1 MTPDITTAS
10 LSLTGVVSHER
21 RSAECQSC
29 TEEDFTNRKRR
40 KHLEAL
46 AHIARTLKAERETG
60 PMRKVLVLLFGLDR
74 VLLCGD
80 LVLEVPSEMTDEE
93 VSTKITLTICLC
105 PSSGSVLIEGTSRC
119 HRTYSPIPSSE
130 R

>member
-1 MTPDITTAS
+1 M
-10 LSLTGVVSHER
+10 
-21 RSAECQSC
+21 
-29 TEEDFTNRKRR
+29 NRKRR

-80 LVLEVPSEMTDEE
+80 LVLEVPSEMTDEDVSTWVEDNADNLPLPEQWERVDRGNVE
-93 VSTKITLTICLC
+93 VSPDILAHTVFGEVEDDRGVDARVVLDDDGEVETIA
-105 PSSGSVLIEGTSRC
+105 
-119 HRTYSPIPSSE
+119 
-130 R
+130 

>member
-1 MTPDITTAS
+1 M
-10 LSLTGVVSHER
+10 
-21 RSAECQSC
+21 
-29 TEEDFTNRKRR
+29 NRKRR

-46 AHIARTLKAERETG
+46 AHIARALKAERETG

-93 VSTKITLTICLC
+93 VSTWVEDNADNLPLPEQWERVDRGNVEVSPDILAHTVFGEVEDDRGADARIVRDEDGEAETIA
-105 PSSGSVLIEGTSRC
+105 
-119 HRTYSPIPSSE
+119 
-130 R
+130 